1 MPPRVKGGKKG
12 RVAALPPGSELET
25 LAWGHHI
32 QQTAKWRGVAEEIRD
47 FTNTASLGLLT
58 GTGRAEWA
66 LYAPTLGVGVP
77 ITRAQAIEVTPADML
92 RSYFDDAEADR
103 KRGPRREY
111 NPEDVNHIT
120 KALKNMTKGSSG
132 RYGEGAAIV
141 GGRGLAITKAQGLR
155 ARLGREGDVPTPPA
169 PPAPRAPP
177 AQLKDVPGPG
187 PSLSDTELDAII
199 GSIMGPPA
207 QVKDMPT
214 PVAPGL
220 ADTDVDPILG
230 GIRGPPEAPLADTV
244 GPIVDSSV
252 KTMVDSIVDNN
263 TVRPIVD
270 SSVKT
275 MVDSIIDNIVGPPE
289 APPAPKKDPAPPAPN
304 KDPAPPAPK
313 KPAKAAKAAKGGRR
327 R

>member
-1 MPPRVKGGKKG
+1 MPPRVKSGKKG

-66 LYAPTLGVGVP
+66 LYTPTLGVGVP
-77 ITRAQAIEVTPADML
+77 ITRAQALSLTPAETL
-92 RSYFDDAEADR
+92 RSYFDEAEAGR
-103 KRGPRREY
+103 QRGARREFIPA
-111 NPEDVNHIT
+111 NPKHHT
-120 KALKNMTKGSSG
+120 KALREMTGGKDG

-155 ARLGREGDVPTPPA
+155 ARLGREGDVPA

-199 GSIMGPPA
+199 GNI
-207 QVKDMPT
+207 
-214 PVAPGL
+214 
-220 ADTDVDPILG
+220 I
-230 GIRGPPEAPLADTV
+230 GPPEAPLAQISQPAQPGARSVLREDLTELNEYLDT
-244 GPIVDSSV
+244 IY
-252 KTMVDSIVDNN
+252 
-263 TVRPIVD
+263 
-270 SSVKT
+270 
-275 MVDSIIDNIVGPPE
+275 DNIARAVS
-289 APPAPKKDPAPPAPN
+289 
-304 KDPAPPAPK
+304 
-313 KPAKAAKAAKGGRR
+313 
-327 R
+327 